1 MKISLKKGWNLVSFK
16 TTDLSVIVS
25 NKNII
30 EIKSGLKSWNRS
42 VPVFFNTLTKLEFND
57 GYYVLVAD
65 DTIIEYIQMIIE
77 RLEYKLVKGWNLIGW
92 QEDIYF
98 EKLQIDDKFLQIK
111 GLETSYDSTV
121 PNIFNNLKEL
131 KEGNAY
137 WVKVSDNYNWL
148 INKSNIEIKLDFD
161 ENFREYNVNIKS
173 NGSSTNIE
181 GYIKSSLGS
190 INLDNYLVFQPGDKN
205 RQMEINNDTTSKF
218 IVPDLENEEVKF
230 KIRTVNLPNDKYML
244 NISGKDYPLDIPKV
258 KDYDYSESNYFQNDT
273 VINKK
278 QKLLFISFIGADNDL
293 ERYCYLDMI
302 EMSQFVQKNK
312 DNYDICMIA
321 LVDRSNYSSIN
332 DDTKEW
338 FNNETF
344 NVTISDKTFG
354 IYICNYNSDNKWSN
368 FEIGNYLETLNI
380 IQNEHNN
387 ISTKKEVL
395 DLFLDLVLGNLI
407 DSEKNNPNIAL
418 LLNFWNHGNY
428 YGVSVDPKTVYK
440 MLYMNDIYESVR
452 EYLDKYNIDILD
464 YLVFDCCLTASLS
477 NIKLFSNISKYI
489 MSASTTVP
497 NLGNYYNYT
506 LPVKGS
512 IKNVLLEKLFDNTI
526 SSYNIFLKSLSVF
539 DSDRFLFFEDNMK
552 YILERTTNITD
563 INGKF
568 KSLPNIDY
576 NFENTRSLILFLKN
590 IRIESYDKLK
600 KLYDKFIITSSE
612 DLQAIAIN
620 DKKRFYKGQ
629 ILDRVNNIE
638 YFYNF
643 FKNQNK
649 KGTVIIKF
657 SSTKDNDSESDSDNF
672 ITFINIEINGIIED
686 DIMIRFSNGFS
697 YVNEFEI
704 VESNATI
711 YQDGLKKFL
720 KIKPKNTNIK
730 IRSKDFIE
738 VIYYNGFKY
747 YIEGSKF
754 NDVLQIKGEDYHIE
768 SLSESLELSKT
779 NTNIITGEIY
789 NKFGEFEIL
798 DKGDYFE
805 ITGNSYNDENII
817 LAFQRVDILN
827 NYYLGFI
834 SEYNKKSIGNEINL
848 KIEIKVLKI
857 NDIVFPY
864 IESYEDENII
874 RYVCPVLYQENLNED
889 PTFDSILVNLELIKD
904 KKNNTF
910 TKKLWNSYGTVISEL
925 FGIGYIYPIDI
936 TDYNPE
942 ITSNIF
948 NLFGKKYHIEFD
960 PDFFLLFEDIKEF
973 NLLNIKDVDPIFSIN
988 LLSNKK
994 IFKEIFEEI
1003 NNNPIFIDNLDNL
1016 DNLNENWIKSNILLT
1031 NKVIEINSNIY
1042 IPGFCL
1048 IVGEDSILINNNT
1061 IDVVGSIVIQD
1072 NGKLINNGTINLY
1085 NEGKIILTSANK
1097 NKVSQLVNNNLIEGN
1112 SNSKIFITGYSI
1124 LENNNYLVMYDGGSI
1139 HVTSL
1144 NPSYLVENKYTISS
1158 KTYSKLINYGKII
1171 VNLLEINYGGYL
1183 ENDTNAFIVTS
1194 ISKLLNYFEPNTL
1207 KIFESIIED
1216 YNESCKTLDDLAKIE
1231 NYLFKFKNRT
1241 NRMIIQYNDNVFID
1255 NNNVNNKIDIF
1266 GLCDIDVEKI
1276 NNTIGNITSD
1286 FKLNIDQD
1294 EKNIILKV
1302 KNIGFNGFGQ
1312 LLIYSEIFSR
1322 YFKSYYLIYDTIENT
1337 KIISKLKYIY
1347 ILENFY
1353 NNLGIKPVLFKD
1365 DMIEIK
1371 FNKFKIAESINSF
1384 NENIT
1389 INFSINAYDLIKESN
1404 YDNNSVGITFYVEK

>member
-16 TTDLSVIVS
+16 TTELSVITS

-30 EIKSGLKSWNRS
+30 EIKSVQKSWNRT
-42 VPVFFNTLTKLEFND
+42 VPVFFNTLTQLEFND
-57 GYYVLVAD
+57 GYNVLVIN
-65 DTIIEYIQMIIE
+65 DTIIEYTPMVITS
-77 RLEYKLVKGWNLIGW
+77 LEYKLVKGWNLIGW
-92 QEDIYF
+92 QENIIF
-98 EKLQIDDKFLQIK
+98 ENLQLDNKILQIK
-111 GLETSYDSTV
+111 GLDTSYDSTV

-131 KEGNAY
+131 KESNAY

-148 INKSNIEIKLDFD
+148 INQSNIEIKLDFD
-161 ENFREYNVNIKS
+161 ENFREYNVRISSK
-173 NGSSTNIE
+173 GSSTNIE

-205 RQMEINNDTTSKF
+205 RQMDINNDTISKF
-218 IVPDLENEEVKF
+218 LVPDLQDEEVKF
-230 KIRTVNLPNDKYML
+230 KIRTVDLPNDKYML
-244 NISGKDYPLDIPKV
+244 NISGKDYSLDIPTV
-258 KDYDYSESNYFQNDT
+258 KDYDYSESKYFQNDT
-273 VINKK
+273 VINKR

-302 EMSQFVQKNK
+302 EMSHFVQRNK

-332 DDTKEW
+332 DDTRNW
-338 FNNETF
+338 FHNETF

-354 IYICNYNSDNKWSN
+354 IYICNHNSNNKWSN
-368 FEIGNYLETLNI
+368 FEIGNYLETLDI
-380 IQNEHNN
+380 IKNEHYNV
-387 ISTKKEVL
+387 STKKEVL

-407 DSEKNNPNIAL
+407 DSEKNNPNVAL

-440 MLYMNDIYESVR
+440 MLYMNHIYDSIK

-464 YLVFDCCLTASLS
+464 YLVFDCCLSASLS
-477 NIKLFSNISKYI
+477 NIKLFSSISKYL

-497 NLGNYYNYT
+497 SLGNYYNYT

-512 IKNVLLEKLFDNTI
+512 IKNMLLDKLFNNTI
-526 SSYNIFLKSLSVF
+526 SSYNIYLKSLSVF
-539 DSDRFLFFEDNMK
+539 DSDRFIFFEDNMK
-552 YILERTTNITD
+552 YILERTTNIVD
-563 INGKF
+563 INSKF
-568 KSLPNIDY
+568 KSLPLIDY
-576 NFENTRSLILFLKN
+576 NFENTKSLILFLKN
-590 IRIESYDKLK
+590 IRIQGYDKLK
-600 KLYDKFIITSSE
+600 RLYDKFIIASSE
-612 DLQAIAIN
+612 GLQAVAIT
-620 DKKRFYKGQ
+620 DKKRYYQGE
-629 ILDRVNNIE
+629 ILDRVDNIG
-638 YFYNF
+638 YYYNF
-643 FKNQNK
+643 FKNQGQ
-649 KGTVIIKF
+649 KGTVIINF
-657 SSTKDNDSESDSDNF
+657 SSNKDNDSV
-672 ITFINIEINGIIED
+672 ITSINLEVNGIIED
-686 DIMIRFSNGFS
+686 DILLRFSNGFS
-697 YVNEFEI
+697 YVNEFEVI
-704 VESNATI
+704 KSNATI
-711 YQDGLKKFL
+711 YQDGFKKYL
-720 KIKPKNTNIK
+720 KIKPENTNIK
-730 IRSKDFIE
+730 IRTKYFIE
-738 VIYYNGFKY
+738 VIYYNGLKY
-747 YIEGSKF
+747 YVEGSKF
-754 NDVLQIKGEDYHIE
+754 NDVLQIRGEDYHIE

-779 NTNIITGEIY
+779 NIDIITGEIY

-805 ITGNSYNDENII
+805 IIGNSYSDENII
-817 LAFQRVDILN
+817 LAYQQVSLLN
-827 NYYLGFI
+827 NYYLGFV
-834 SEYNKKSIGNEINL
+834 SEYNKKSIRNEINL
-848 KIEIKVLKI
+848 KIKINVLKI

-864 IESYEDENII
+864 IESYEDENIM
-874 RYVCPVLYQENLNED
+874 RYVCPVIYQENFNED
-889 PTFDSILVNLELIKD
+889 TSIDSILVNLELIKD

-936 TDYNPE
+936 IDYNPE

-948 NLFGKKYHIEFD
+948 NLFGKKYHIEFK
-960 PDFFLLFEDIKEF
+960 PEFFLLFEDIKEF
-973 NLLNIKDVDPIFSIN
+973 NLLNIKDAGLIFSIN

-994 IFKEIFEEI
+994 IFKQIFQEI
-1003 NNNPIFIDNLDNL
+1003 NYNPIFIDNLDNL
-1016 DNLNENWIKSNILLT
+1016 DNLNQNWINSNILLT

-1061 IDVVGSIVIQD
+1061 IDVGGSIVIQD
-1072 NGKLINNGTINLY
+1072 NGKLVNNGKINLY

-1097 NKVSQLVNNNLIEGN
+1097 NKVSQLINNNLIEGN

-1139 HVTSL
+1139 YITSL

-1158 KTYSKLINYGKII
+1158 KTYSKLINYGRII
-1171 VNLLEINYGGYL
+1171 VYNLLEINYGGYL
-1183 ENDTNAFIVTS
+1183 ENDINAFIVTS
-1194 ISKLLNYFEPNTL
+1194 ISKLLNYFEPNTM

-1216 YNESCKTLDDLAKIE
+1216 YNESCKTLDELAKIE
-1231 NYLFKFKNRT
+1231 NYLYEFKNRI

-1255 NNNVNNKIDIF
+1255 NNNVNNKIGIF

-1312 LLIYSEIFSR
+1312 LFIYSEIFSR
-1322 YFKSYYLIYDTIENT
+1322 YYKSYYLIYDAIENT

-1347 ILENFY
+1347 NLFSSNIY
-1353 NNLGIKPVLFKD
+1353 LGIKPVLFQD

-1389 INFSINAYDLIKESN
+1389 INFSINTLNQIKESN